1 MALPHKR
8 EKIADTVRGWL
19 ASGRYAPGD
28 KFPSDQELARK
39 FKVTH
44 VTVRSALKALV
55 DEGALERRIGWGTVV
70 RDPAQAPAIVNDALA
85 NAVGVAFPDSTY
97 SFFNELLR
105 AIEDALHATKRPLVL
120 GHTWE
125 LAAREEA
132 VVRGW
137 CEQGLSRLIVAPT
150 GGDETFYESLLQA
163 GTRLVFVDRL
173 TNTLDVPSITSD
185 DEQGARAMTLH
196 LLSAGARRI
205 CHLAGPPTVS
215 TARAR
220 VQGYLQACE
229 EAGVRNAKR
238 TVVPTGFFLDDG
250 YRTMKALLSRA
261 AEPPQAV
268 FAANDPV
275 AVGALRALAERGLE
289 VPRDVWV
296 AGYGDTDLGRNFA
309 LSSVRQ
315 FPERM
320 GAEAVRLLLAPQ
332 ALTRAQ
338 SLRLDVQLITR
349 ASTGGAA

>member
-1 MALPHKR
+1 M
-8 EKIADTVRGWL
+8 RGWL

-28 KFPSDQELARK
+28 RFPSDQELARK

-55 DEGALERRIGWGTVV
+55 DEGVLERRIGWGTVV
-70 RDPAQAPAIVNDALA
+70 RDPSQAPAVVNDALA

-105 AIEDALHATKRPLVL
+105 AIEDTLHATRRPLVL

-125 LAAREEA
+125 RAAREEA

-137 CEQGLSRLIVAPT
+137 CEQGLTRLIVAPT
-150 GGDETFYESLLQA
+150 GGDEAFYQALLQA
-163 GTRLVFVDRL
+163 GVRLVFVDRES
-173 TNTLDVPSITSD
+173 TTLDVPSITSND
-185 DEQGARAMTLH
+185 QQGARDITLH
-196 LLSAGARRI
+196 LLANGARRI
-205 CHLAGPPTVS
+205 CHLAGPQSAS

-220 VQGYLQACE
+220 VQGYLQACD
-229 EAGVRNAKR
+229 EAGVKQAKR
-238 TVVPTGFFLDDG
+238 TIIPAGFFLDDG
-250 YRTMKALLSRA
+250 YRAMKALLNKA
-261 AEPPQAV
+261 AEPPDAV

-275 AVGALRALAERGLE
+275 AVGALRALAEQGLE
-289 VPRDVWV
+289 VPRDVRV

-320 GAEAVRLLLAPQ
+320 GAEAVRLLLSSEP
-332 ALTRAQ
+332 LTRSQ
-338 SLRLDVQLITR
+338 SLRLDVQLMPR
-349 ASTGGAA
+349 ASTGVAS